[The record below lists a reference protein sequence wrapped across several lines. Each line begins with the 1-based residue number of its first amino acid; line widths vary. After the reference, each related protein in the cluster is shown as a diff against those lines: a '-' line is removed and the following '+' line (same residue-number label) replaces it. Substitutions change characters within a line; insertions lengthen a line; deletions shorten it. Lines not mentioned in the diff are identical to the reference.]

1 MMTKIRCSRL
11 NQMPETAASIK
22 AWQTRF
28 EKILPGYL
36 PEPDRTPSLLLQ
48 AMHYSATAGGKRI
61 RPLFVYASGRALGLS
76 RDDLDSIA
84 IAIELIHTYSLIHD
98 DLPSMD
104 DDDLRRGQASC
115 HRQFDE
121 ATAILAG
128 DALQALAFEILAS
141 EPALCN
147 NPVQQLAIILGL
159 ARACGASGMAGGQV
173 LDLASLGQHISQAE
187 LEKIHSYKTGEL
199 FQFSTVAPAL
209 LASATQCQSE
219 ALSNFGRL
227 TGLAFQVFDDVLDVT
242 GNSEVTG
249 KPSQADAARSKP
261 AFPAII
267 GVDKSLHRAQQLR
280 DQALAELKH
289 LPGETDALE
298 WLAAYAV
305 DRDR

>member
-1 MMTKIRCSRL
+1 MKIRPSRL
-11 NQMPETAASIK
+11 NQMPETSALIK
-22 AWQTRF
+22 AWQLRF

-36 PEPDRTPSLLLQ
+36 PEPKQTPSLLLE

-61 RPLFVYASGRALGLS
+61 RPLFVYASGRALGLKEEA
-76 RDDLDSIA
+76 LDSIA
-84 IAIELIHTYSLIHD
+84 VAIELIHTYSLIHD

-104 DDDLRRGQASC
+104 DDDLRRGQPSC
-115 HRQFDE
+115 HRKFDE

-128 DALQALAFEILAS
+128 DALQALSFEILAS
-141 EPALCN
+141 EPALYD

-159 ARACGASGMAGGQV
+159 ARACGAGGMAGGQV
-173 LDLASLGQHISQAE
+173 LDLASLGNQISQAE
-187 LEKIHSYKTGEL
+187 LEEIHAFKTGEL
-199 FQFSTVAPAL
+199 FQFSTVAPAF
-209 LASATQCQSE
+209 LASAPQQQNQ
-219 ALSNFGRL
+219 ALSKFGRL

-242 GNSEVTG
+242 GSSEVTG

-267 GVDKSLHRAQQLR
+267 GVDNSLLRARELR

-289 LPGETDALE
+289 LPGETDTLE
-298 WLAAYAV
+298 WLAAYAI